1 MLWIIFVMLL
11 IMGAV
16 ALFASYTMVGGI
28 IQILLVSMLVAIGI
42 NRMRRYRGGL
52 AISTSKTKEKLC
64 VSIRLIER
72 Q

>member
-42 NRMRRYRGGL
+42 NRMRRYR
-52 AISTSKTKEKLC
+52 
-64 VSIRLIER
+64 VD
-72 Q
+72 